1 MGCYGPITVALV
13 AHGIGADHRK
23 GLPVGHSLG
32 AADSRGNCTEHHL
45 LSSLRGG
52 VRAQMSGNTLDVIGS
67 NIWGQVVGVPNEVF
81 NCFHTGISELWRSF
95 WSQGLFYPF
104 FLEEKRGNCHMF
116 ALEVRSDSSIISV
129 KNLSA
134 SGTLL
139 NGAPLSNATL
149 QDGDWLFA
157 S

>member
-1 MGCYGPITVALV
+1 MGCYGPITVASV

-45 LSSLRGG
+45 PSSLRGG

-67 NIWGQVVGVPNEVF
+67 NIWGQVVGVPKFSIVFILEFLNFGEV
-81 NCFHTGISELWRSF
+81 S
-95 WSQGLFYPF
+95 GLRAF
-104 FLEEKRGNCHMF
+104 FSRRKRGNCHMF
-116 ALEVRSDSSIISV
+116 ALEVRSDSSVISM